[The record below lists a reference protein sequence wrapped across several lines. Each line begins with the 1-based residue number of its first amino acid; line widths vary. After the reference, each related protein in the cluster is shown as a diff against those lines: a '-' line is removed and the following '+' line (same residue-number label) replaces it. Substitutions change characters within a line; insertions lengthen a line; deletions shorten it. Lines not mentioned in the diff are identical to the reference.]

1 MASNHLQMAYLPY
14 ISLASQGEIQIGRVK
29 IWNYS
34 KKAVDYITDISLRQ
48 HIDKIIKL
56 NVDRGNPI
64 NDIGIV
70 SIDDIDFRQFAKEEM
85 REIHEACTLLFL
97 SVLSS
102 QFNLKGDNTGHFMRT
117 SENFR
122 CVIQNFTVGDKYI
135 AEMEGMIIRIN
146 DMNLINKVSIHK
158 PRYVALSKF
167 DFRYDVKL
175 LENMVML
182 KKRRKALFNR
192 IVRATEV
199 FRQSYYNSE
208 DVNLPLRIL
217 SQMSSFE
224 TLLSLRE
231 PTRKNFKDKVE
242 LYCVT
247 PSDKRYVHY
256 YKNRGR
262 KYNDTQRT
270 IKGKWA
276 DSYYQLRNAITHG
289 DIVKPNQFIFK
300 GSMHHFDLA
309 IMFFIV
315 IIKKLINDGLKKK
328 GFEVDIH
335 WDKKKKG
342 FEYIDRTG
350 YSSYIKLLKKEMRDA
365 KRKASFKKRGHAIR
379 I

>member
-1 MASNHLQMAYLPY
+1 MNPNQLQMAYLPY
-14 ISLASQGEIQIGRVK
+14 ISMDSQDEIQIGRVK

-34 KKAVDYITDISLRQ
+34 RKAAYYIKDIKLRQ
-48 HIDKIIKL
+48 HIAKIIGL
-56 NVDRGNPI
+56 NRDRRDPI

-70 SIDDIDFRQFAKEEM
+70 SIDDIDFRQFTKAEM

-102 QFNLKGDNTGHFMRT
+102 QFNLKGDNVGHFMRT
-117 SENFR
+117 SDNFR

-135 AEMEGMIIRIN
+135 AEIEGMIIRIN
-146 DMNLINKVSIHK
+146 AMNLIKNVVIHK
-158 PRYVALSKF
+158 PRYVVLNKF
-167 DFRYDVKL
+167 DFRYDPKL
-175 LENMVML
+175 LENMVIL
-182 KKRRKALFNR
+182 KNRRKSLFNR

-199 FRQSYYNSE
+199 FKQSYYNSE
-208 DVNLPLRIL
+208 DINLALRIL

-262 KYNDTQRT
+262 KYNDIPRT

-328 GFEVDIH
+328 IFEVDIH
-335 WDKKKKG
+335 WDKKKKD
-342 FEYIDRTG
+342 FEYVDRTG
-350 YSSYIKLLKKEMRDA
+350 YSLYIKQLKKEIRDA
-365 KRKASFKKRGHAIR
+365 KRKASLEKRGYAN
-379 I
+379 